1 MYWYVG
7 IQALLP
13 SLSPPPP
20 APPIPP
26 THLPAENQ
34 LISVRV
40 IVKAVSNYFKGN

>member
-1 MYWYVG
+1 MYWYAG

-13 SLSPPPP
+13 SLSPSPTPT
-20 APPIPP
+20 PP
-26 THLPAENQ
+26 THLPAENR